1 MLNKQFPDIS
11 YFNLGKVA
19 YMLPFFVAGI
29 LCCRFEW
36 HKIMA
41 RWWFLFSMTGLF
53 VICNIV
59 GVLPVSVK
67 AETALVGTLFSMSL
81 CLIVGKYMPRLFE
94 SFREYTFQIF
104 LMGIFFQMA
113 IRWGYVRLG
122 YETLFVPLWLLSVV
136 IGVYVPTYIAKNID
150 KRAPKYVKMCFGLQ

>member
-36 HKIMA
+36 HKIMD
-41 RWWFLFSMTGLF
+41 RLWFVLSMTVLF
-53 VICNIV
+53 FLCNIIE
-59 GVLPVSVK
+59 VLPESMK
-67 AETALVGTLFSMSL
+67 AEIALVGTLFAMSL
-81 CLIVGKYMPRLFE
+81 CLFVGKYIPKLFE
-94 SFREYTFQIF
+94 SFRDYTFQIF

-150 KRAPKYVKMCFGLQ
+150 KRAPKYVKMCFGL